1 MWGLKTMKKGVALA
15 SVLALGACATS
26 LDEVQYK
33 SRPQAAPVQNIS
45 SFSTSLAC
53 MDKLFLAYGIRD
65 IRITTKG
72 IPDATREIYTG
83 TREMLISAFS
93 AMSVRSKAFTYVDR
107 EIWREDYPYNPEL
120 SLVPNYY
127 IRGAITQLDESVVSE
142 SVGGGVG
149 FEANRV
155 GASADQVIS
164 LVSVD
169 LNVGETLSRQILPG
183 VTARNSIAVRKRG
196 VAGDARG
203 VIEKASLS
211 FNVSFNRSEGM
222 HQAIRTL
229 MDLSAIEVAGKM
241 TRTPYWQCLGLDQT
255 NMEIEREMRNWFD
268 RMGDEERVLFVQNA
282 LGSLGYYSGPRD
294 GAASPRLT
302 NAIGAY
308 QNAKGLSAMGRIDQ
322 ALYASLLSEDLRT
335 VSGVPRRKSVPAN
348 YSPDAAASKLSILL
362 TDTEEKTVY
371 EVGSKPV
378 IQARLNGTGYL
389 YCYYQDASGGIAQ
402 IFPNRFQPSAAVG
415 GGRLVSIP
423 PNRESFEIV
432 LGLPNALETVQCHAS
447 RKDLG
452 PVLPQ
457 MLQVRD
463 LEPMETRSLQDITR
477 AITATGADVTTAR
490 LEFLTR

>member
-1 MWGLKTMKKGVALA
+1 MWGLKTMKKGVALV

-26 LDEVQYK
+26 LDEVPYK
-33 SRPQAAPVQNIS
+33 ARPKAAPVQNIT

-149 FEANRV
+149 YESNRV
-155 GASADQVIS
+155 GASADQVVS
-164 LVSVD
+164 MVSVD
-169 LNVGETLSRQILPG
+169 LNVGETISRQILPG
-183 VTARNSIAVRKRG
+183 VSSRNSIAVRKRG
-196 VAGDARG
+196 VAGDSRG
-203 VIEKASLS
+203 VIDKVSLS
-211 FNVSFNRSEGM
+211 FNVSLNRSEGM

-241 TRTPYWQCLGLDQT
+241 TRTPYWQCLGLDQS
-255 NMEIEREMRNWFD
+255 NMEIEREVRGWFD
-268 RMGDEERVLFVQNA
+268 RMDEEERLLFVQNA
-282 LGSLGYYSGPRD
+282 LGSLGYYTGPRD
-294 GAASPRLT
+294 GLSSPRLT

-308 QNAKGLSAMGRIDQ
+308 QNAKGLSAQGRIDQ
-322 ALYASLLSEDLRT
+322 SLYAALLAENLQNVGGTPKRRT
-335 VSGVPRRKSVPAN
+335 IPAN
-348 YSPDAAASKLSILL
+348 YSVDAAVSKLSILL
-362 TDTEEKTVY
+362 TDTEERSVY
-371 EVGSKPV
+371 EVGSKPI
-378 IQARLNGTGYL
+378 IQARLNGDGYL

-402 IFPNRFQPSAAVG
+402 IFPNRFQASAAVG
-415 GGRLVSIP
+415 GGRLVSVP
-423 PNRESFEIV
+423 PSPETFEIV
-432 LGLPNALETVQCHAS
+432 LGAPNSLETVQCHAS
-447 RKDLG
+447 RSDLG
-452 PVLPQ
+452 PRLPAA
-457 MLQVRD
+457 LRVPD
-463 LEPMETRSLQDITR
+463 LEPIQMRSLGEVSR
-477 AITATGADVTTAR
+477 AWSATGADVATAK